1 MQIGMVLAGRD
12 YPPDIRVEKE
22 VRALQGNGYPCFVI
36 CERTDQNPLREDWEG
51 SFILRIPSPGIF
63 LRKINSLIY
72 RLTFFNIQWFWNLVR
87 IARQEPLDALHVH
100 DLPMAGT
107 ALWVGRFLKIPVL
120 LDFHENYPAAVTYYS
135 PAVRTNI
142 QKVLAFFNRSL
153 HWQRY
158 EKRAAKAADRV
169 IVVVDEAKER
179 LSKVGIDHKKI
190 TIIENTIDVDHFH
203 ELGID
208 QEIIHKYRDSFLISY
223 IGGYGGKH
231 RGLDTAIDAM
241 PKINQVIPNAKLLL
255 VGKGNIKPVLEDKV
269 QNLGLEDRV
278 IFEDWRPFAEVPSYI
293 EASHVCLIPHQSTPH
308 TEATSPHKLFQYM
321 LMGKPVVVS
330 SCKPLKRVVDETK
343 SGLVFSAGDSDSLA
357 EAILQLQDDQLR
369 SILGQA
375 GKKAVLDRYNWERTA
390 QDLIRLYET
399 I

>member
-1 MQIGMVLAGRD
+1 
-12 YPPDIRVEKE
+12 
-22 VRALQGNGYPCFVI
+22 
-36 CERTDQNPLREDWEG
+36 
-51 SFILRIPSPGIF
+51 
-63 LRKINSLIY
+63 
-72 RLTFFNIQWFWNLVR
+72 
-87 IARQEPLDALHVH
+87 
-100 DLPMAGT
+100 MAGT

-120 LDFHENYPAAVTYYS
+120 LDFHENYPAAVTNYS

-153 HWQRY
+153 LWQRY
-158 EKRAAKAADRV
+158 EIRAAKAADRV

-190 TIIENTIDVDHFH
+190 TIIENTIDVNHFRG
-203 ELGID
+203 LGID

-223 IGGYGGKH
+223 IGGYGGEH

-269 QNLGLEDRV
+269 QDLGLEDRV

-390 QDLIRLYET
+390 QDLIRLYES